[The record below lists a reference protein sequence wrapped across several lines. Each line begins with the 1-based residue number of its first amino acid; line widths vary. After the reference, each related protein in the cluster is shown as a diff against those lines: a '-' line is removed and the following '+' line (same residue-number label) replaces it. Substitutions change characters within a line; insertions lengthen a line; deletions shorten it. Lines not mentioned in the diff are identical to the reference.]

1 MTAATLRARAV
12 GLAAPALGLSLII
25 AASAHIT
32 VPFWPVPMTLQ
43 TGAVM
48 AIAGVFG
55 ARLAACA
62 MLAYLLEGAL
72 GLPVFAGGVG
82 AAVLVGPTAGYLV
95 GMLASAVIVGLARGP
110 WLRAGAILLASLL
123 TYALGAAWLAG
134 FVGLDRAVALG
145 VLPFLAGD
153 AVKGA
158 LAWAL
163 AAAVPSRSQ

>member
-1 MTAATLRARAV
+1 MTTAAARAQIQGFV
-12 GLAAPALGLSLII
+12 LPAIGLSLII

-48 AIAGVFG
+48 AIAAVFG
-55 ARLAACA
+55 ARLAAAA

-72 GLPVFAGGVG
+72 GLPVFAAGIG
-82 AAVLVGPTAGYLV
+82 AGVLVGPTAGYLA
-95 GMLASAVIVGLARGP
+95 GMLLSTVLVGLARGP
-110 WLRAGAILLASLL
+110 WLRAGAILLATALIYL
-123 TYALGAAWLAG
+123 LGAVWLSR
-134 FVGLDRAVALG
+134 FVGLDRAIALG

-163 AAAVPSRSQ
+163 PAALKPRL